1 MSKVVYT
8 FDVMNGEGRVYKTRS
23 VGRKHKAMII
33 SDPTMEWHA
42 MLVKVL
48 EKNENVL
55 YPDERSMSAFFK
67 LCIKYGDACVQAIN
81 RQRFA
86 ADKRSLSIAEKK
98 AKALKDLEED
108 L

>member
-1 MSKVVYT
+1 
-8 FDVMNGEGRVYKTRS
+8 
-23 VGRKHKAMII
+23 
-33 SDPTMEWHA
+33 
-42 MLVKVL
+42 
-48 EKNENVL
+48 
-55 YPDERSMSAFFK
+55 MSAFFK

>member
-1 MSKVVYT
+1 MK
-8 FDVMNGEGRVYKTRS
+8 GEGRVYNMKKT
-23 VGRKHKAMII
+23 GRKHKAMII
-33 SDPTMEWHA
+33 SDPTLEWHD

-67 LCIKYGDACVQAIN
+67 LCIKYGDACIEAIN

-86 ADKRSLSIAEKK
+86 FDKRQMTIAKKK
-98 AKALKDLEED
+98 AQALKDMEESGD